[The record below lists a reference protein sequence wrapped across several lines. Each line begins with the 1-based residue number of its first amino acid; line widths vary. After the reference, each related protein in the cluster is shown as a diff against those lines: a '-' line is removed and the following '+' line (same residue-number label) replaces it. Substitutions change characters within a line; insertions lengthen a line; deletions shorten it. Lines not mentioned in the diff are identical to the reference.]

1 MRNPRFIRSLRIWL
15 TPGLHV
21 KRWLLLFMFGV
32 MLMSFGLA
40 FLLRTAYMASA
51 RAPVVY
57 WLSLQFLPRW
67 PRAVIFGGIGLFLML
82 WALVRLSQTLLEP
95 FTEPGED
102 VARQVYRHRRRKL
115 GPRIVCIG
123 GGTGMPS
130 VLRGVKAYTSNIT
143 AVVTVADDGGSSGRL
158 RREMGLLPPGDFR
171 NNLAALSEAEAIT
184 RRLFQYRFPEG
195 TGLRGHAFGNLYL
208 AAMAGVTGSFEQ
220 GLLMSNR
227 VLAVRGRVLPS
238 TLALVQLLADVED
251 DAGRLERIYGESLI
265 PRLGRGKRIRHVYLE
280 PDDPPAYPES
290 IKAILNADMII
301 AGPGSLYTSVI
312 PNLLVPGIAEA
323 LRASRALKVYVC
335 NIATQPGETDGY
347 DVDDHV
353 AALERHAGRNL
364 FHYVLANDKIP
375 AAPPPGGASEWV
387 PLPAEQT
394 GGYRLV
400 TAPLQDS
407 ERPWRHDPEKMARA
421 LMDLLSRHTGGRIS
435 KLG

>member
-1 MRNPRFIRSLRIWL
+1 MRKPEFLRSLGIWL

-21 KRWLLLFMFGV
+21 KRWLLLFMAGV
-32 MLMSFGLA
+32 MMMSLGLA
-40 FLLRTAYMASA
+40 FLLRMAYTASA
-51 RAPVVY
+51 QWPLVH
-57 WLSLQFLPRW
+57 WLTLQFLPREA
-67 PRAVIFGGIGLFLML
+67 RAAIFGGIGLVLTL
-82 WALVRLSQTLLEP
+82 WAFIRLSQTLLEP
-95 FTEPGED
+95 FTTPGED
-102 VARQVYRHRRRKL
+102 VAEQVYRHRRRKQ
-115 GPRIVCIG
+115 GPHIVCIG

-130 VLRGVKAYTSNIT
+130 VLRGMKAHTSNIT
-143 AVVTVADDGGSSGRL
+143 AIVTVADDGGSSGRL

-195 TGLRGHAFGNLYL
+195 TGLKGHAFGNLYL

-238 TLALVQLLADVED
+238 TLALVQLLADVKNNE
-251 DAGRLERIYGESLI
+251 GKIERIYGESLI
-265 PRLGRGKRIRHVYLE
+265 PKLGQGKRIHHVYLD

-347 DVDDHV
+347 DVDDHM

-364 FHYVLANDKIP
+364 FHYVLANDTVP
-375 AAPPPGGASEWV
+375 ATPPPGGASTWV
-387 PLPAEQT
+387 APPAEQS
-394 GGYRLV
+394 GGYRLL

-421 LMDLLSRHTGGRIS
+421 LMDLLNRHAGGRMNQ
-435 KLG
+435 LG

>member
-1 MRNPRFIRSLRIWL
+1 MRRPRLFRSIRIWL
-15 TPGLHV
+15 IPGIHV
-21 KRWLLLFMFGV
+21 KRWLIALLLGIT
-32 MLMSFGLA
+32 LISLGLA
-40 FLLRTAYMASA
+40 YLLRAAYLAG
-51 RAPVVY
+51 PYPPFVY
-57 WLSLQFLPRW
+57 WMTLQFLPHAL
-67 PRAVIFGGIGLFLML
+67 RAVLLGTAGIILT
-82 WALVRLSQTLLEP
+82 TLGFIKLNQSLLAP
-95 FTEPGED
+95 FTSPDED
-102 VARQVYRHRRRKL
+102 VAAQVYRHRRRQR

-130 VLRGVKAYTSNIT
+130 VLRGVKAYTDNIT

-171 NNLAALSEAEAIT
+171 NNLAALSEAETIT

-238 TLALVQLLADVED
+238 TLSLVQLLADVVD
-251 DAGRLERIYGESLI
+251 DEGRIERIVGESLI
-265 PRLGRGKRIRHVYLE
+265 PKLGRGKRIRHVYLE

-347 DVDDHV
+347 DVDDHMQ
-353 AALERHAGRNL
+353 ALEQHAGRNL
-364 FHYVLANDKIP
+364 FQYVLANDKWP
-375 AAPPPGGASEWV
+375 MKPPPGGASEWV
-387 PLPAEQT
+387 PLPEAQR
-394 GGYRLV
+394 GAYRLM
-400 TAPLQDS
+400 TASLQDP

-421 LMDLLSRHTGGRIS
+421 LMDLLAQHTGGHAGR
-435 KLG
+435 LD

>member
-1 MRNPRFIRSLRIWL
+1 MRRPRFVRSLRIWL

-40 FLLRTAYMASA
+40 FLLRTAYMASVH
-51 RAPVVY
+51 APVVY

-67 PRAVIFGGIGLFLML
+67 ARAVIFGGIGLFLTL

-102 VARQVYRHRRRKL
+102 VAEQVYRHRRRKQ

-184 RRLFQYRFPEG
+184 QRLFQYRFPEG

-251 DAGRLERIYGESLI
+251 EAGRLERIYGESLI

-335 NIATQPGETDGY
+335 NIATQPGETDSY